1 METFHLLQTINAS
14 FYKQDFYTQH
24 QAVKFAKNQEK
35 AKQDPEAEQ
44 FLFENY
50 SLSSPTLLSKNNRKY
65 SRKCTKNYSKY
76 LQKMVL

>member
-14 FYKQDFYTQH
+14 LYKQDFYQQH

-50 SLSSPTLLSKNNRKY
+50 LLSSPTLLSKDNRKY
-65 SRKCTKNYSKY
+65 SRKCTKNYLKC